1 MRQAV
6 YRNIN
11 RVMKLNETKSWVVH
25 TGDECRQLV
34 GESD

>member
-1 MRQAV
+1 MLRAIYQ
-6 YRNIN
+6 NFN
-11 RVMKLNETKSWVVH
+11 RDMKLNETKSWVVH